1 MRHLSPQ
8 MWPVCILFRLLRCSA
23 SICKEK
29 GMKQEHI
36 IFLSLQMSFPREVP
50 PFPPLENGD
59 GNDLPYLIGVY
70 NTWWAPQA
78 TAARFS

>member
-1 MRHLSPQ
+1 
-8 MWPVCILFRLLRCSA
+8 
-23 SICKEK
+23 
-29 GMKQEHI
+29 MKQEHI

-70 NTWWAPQA
+70 NT
-78 TAARFS
+78 